1 MQFGISI
8 SPLRTGFGPV
18 LYDADIRGLCEGIAA
33 AGYDGVEI
41 SLVTPEAFTPTL
53 SAAIAAAKLKVFAIA
68 TGQSYI
74 RDKLCLYSKD
84 DRTRKAVL
92 ARLSGFFPLAQEL
105 SCPIIVAECAATNHK
120 TPA

>member
-18 LYDADIRGLCEGIAA
+18 LYDADMGGLCEGLAA
-33 AGYDGVEI
+33 AGYDGVEV

-53 SAAIAAAKLKVFAIA
+53 AKAIAAAKRKVYSIA

-74 RDKLCLYSKD
+74 RDKLCLYSFAAPD
-84 DRTRKAVL
+84 A
-92 ARLSGFFPLAQEL
+92 ARSRRPVKPDAQAML
-105 SCPIIVAECAATNHK
+105 GGGAGRIVAIVNT
-120 TPA
+120 